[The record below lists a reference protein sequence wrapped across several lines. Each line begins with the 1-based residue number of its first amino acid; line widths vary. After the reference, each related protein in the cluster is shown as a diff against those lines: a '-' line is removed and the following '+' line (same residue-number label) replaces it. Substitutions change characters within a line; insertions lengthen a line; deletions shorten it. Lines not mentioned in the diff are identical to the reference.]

1 MLRVT
6 SISQSFVPVVLV
18 DEWMGVDDFELDS
31 WLFFRFPMLFQEGG
45 IILNYYTPSVFSV
58 EKIKENQT

>member
-1 MLRVT
+1 
-6 SISQSFVPVVLV
+6 
-18 DEWMGVDDFELDS
+18 MGVDDFELDS